1 MLGWCYGDHE
11 CMYQVTG
18 MGVALPGNQRAR
30 SVQTVFRSLNRHS
43 SKLGAC
49 CVNKRTPH
57 YFCPTYLLTVDRT
70 QPVSVERITPGLI
83 PDLANWPLLH
93 HVNSSILKLGL
104 DSWNLELGFCQNS
117 GRGLPKNLKGE
128 QNET

>member
-1 MLGWCYGDHE
+1 VHVSSYWY
-11 CMYQVTG
+11 
-18 MGVALPGNQRAR
+18 GVALPGNQRAR
-30 SVQTVFRSLNRHS
+30 SVQTVFRRLNRHS

-57 YFCPTYLLTVDRT
+57 YFCPTNLLNVDRT

-93 HVNSSILKLGL
+93 HVNSSILKLGF
-104 DSWNLELGFCQNS
+104 LGFLSLGSARIQ
-117 GRGLPKNLKGE
+117 G
-128 QNET
+128 